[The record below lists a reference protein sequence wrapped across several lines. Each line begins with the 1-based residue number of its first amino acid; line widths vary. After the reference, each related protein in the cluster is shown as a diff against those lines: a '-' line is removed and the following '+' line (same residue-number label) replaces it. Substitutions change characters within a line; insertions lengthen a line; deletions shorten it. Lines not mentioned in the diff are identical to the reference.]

1 MSRDTG
7 VNVRPRSLSVTGTA
21 RAWWPP
27 AARVTGSRPSRQ
39 PRRCCRR
46 PAPCRWADSW
56 PQGRATC
63 SPMTSERRW
72 SRLTDTR
79 AAGWRTRP
87 AGRSQCCSVGACSA
101 CCPCRCY
108 AGCAGSNGNSPT
120 VCRGRTDRQTQRHKM
135 VRRKDPFG
143 KVWSGEKKKNKR
155 CWCQWQWGWQWER
168 GQWDSNPAATSSSKV
183 NGKQFILD
191 FWFRLYESP

>member
-1 MSRDTG
+1 MSRDTA

-46 PAPCRWADSW
+46 PAPSRWADSW

-87 AGRSQCCSVGACSA
+87 AGRSQCCSVAACSA

-120 VCRGRTDRQTQRHKM
+120 VCRGRTDTQTQRHKM
-135 VRRKDPFG
+135 VRRKDPSG
-143 KVWSGEKKKNKR
+143 KAWSATRRKIKDVNVSDNEDDNDNG
-155 CWCQWQWGWQWER
+155 
-168 GQWDSNPAATSSSKV
+168 DSETQIQLRPVLVKLTVKIYCKFLV
-183 NGKQFILD
+183 K
-191 FWFRLYESP
+191 